1 MKILLLAFIFLSG
14 CVFPETKKICN
25 QHEGIQALHRC
36 EESHTYELLK
46 NCSSNADVSGEV
58 LQNLHSLILL
68 EGFGDYQTAEE
79 RYKHSQQLLC
89 AAALKGYSPS
99 ISVLASYYERG
110 EKSLNINTDREISS
124 CLYGLQR
131 NNLMYVKPTD
141 VATCLSLNSSINPTY
156 QCYNLP

>member
-1 MKILLLAFIFLSG
+1 MKILFLAFIFLSG
-14 CVFPETKKICN
+14 CIFPETKKDCN
-25 QHEGIQALHRC
+25 QHEGVKALHRGQ
-36 EESHTYELLK
+36 ESQAYELLK
-46 NCSSNADVSGEV
+46 NCSSDASASGEV

-68 EGFGDYQTAEE
+68 GGFGDYQTAEE

-110 EKSLNINTDREISS
+110 EKSLNINADRKISS

-131 NNLMYVKPTD
+131 NDLMYVELTN
-141 VATCLSLNSSINPTY
+141 VAACLSLNSSINPTY
-156 QCYNLP
+156 QCY